1 MTASYPGSGGGGGRA
16 EGDDSSK
23 SGDFMLRSGDE
34 RVWNTLPYTERR
46 MEAIG
51 VKVREAV
58 LVLGVVWE
66 TL

>member
-1 MTASYPGSGGGGGRA
+1 MGGWGGRA

-58 LVLGVVWE
+58 LVLGVV
-66 TL
+66 